1 MSTTLYLVRHGAVEN
16 PRQVYYGRLP
26 GFGLSREGQQ
36 QAQRAA
42 DRLCS
47 ERSEPLAAIY
57 SSPLLR
63 ARQTAAPLAAAF
75 PGLRIHFST
84 LLSEVYSPF
93 DGLPGPVL
101 MERGYDVYSG
111 MQPPYE
117 QPADVLRRGL
127 RFVRRAFVQHPG
139 QAVAAVTHM
148 DVIQWLA
155 LWAKG
160 APAEVES
167 RARFGELGL
176 PADFPAPGSV
186 TALVED
192 GGRYSVSVI

>member
-1 MSTTLYLVRHGAVEN
+1 MPTTLYLIRHGAVEN

-26 GFGLSREGQQ
+26 GFGLSAEGLR

-42 DRLCS
+42 SLLCRVS
-47 ERSEPLAAIY
+47 LAAIY

-75 PGLRIHFST
+75 PALQVRVSS

-93 DGLPGPVL
+93 DGLPSSVL
-101 MERGYDVYSG
+101 LARSYDVYTG
-111 MQPPYE
+111 AQAPYE

-127 RFVRRAFVQHPG
+127 RFVRRALLQYPG
-139 QAVAAVTHM
+139 QAVAVVTHM
-148 DVIQWLA
+148 DLIQWLA

-160 APAEVES
+160 VPAAVAS

-176 PADFPAPGSV
+176 PNDFPAPGSV

-192 GGRYSVSVI
+192 GGKYSIL